1 MNEKSVSVN
10 KMVIKPD
17 KAKLRSRRNFSMEKK
32 IDALIS
38 YVSNVVAKTEKEYK
52 DLANRFEKVEDAL
65 KDIVEIEQNRRVY
78 TSEELA
84 DMKKNMSWQSL
95 AKRTGIPISTLQYRV
110 RKYKQKMLEDETV

>member
-1 MNEKSVSVN
+1 
-10 KMVIKPD
+10 
-17 KAKLRSRRNFSMEKK
+17 MEKK
-32 IDALIS
+32 IDTLIS
-38 YVSNVVAKTEKEYK
+38 YVSNVVANTEKQYK
-52 DLANRFEKVEDAL
+52 DLATRLDKVEAAL

-110 RKYKQKMLEDETV
+110 RKYKQKMLEEEIV

>member
-1 MNEKSVSVN
+1 MGVKVN
-10 KMVIKPD
+10 IV
-17 KAKLRSRRNFSMEKK
+17 KLIRQEEFSMDKK
-32 IDALIS
+32 IDALIT
-38 YVSNVVAKTEKEYK
+38 YISNVSVNTEKQYK
-52 DLANRFEKVEDAL
+52 EIANRLDKVEAAL

-84 DMKKNMSWQSL
+84 DMKNNMSWQSL

>member
-1 MNEKSVSVN
+1 MGIKVN
-10 KMVIKPD
+10 IV
-17 KAKLRSRRNFSMEKK
+17 KLIRQEEFSMEKK
-32 IDALIS
+32 IDSLERKIDSLIQ
-38 YVSNVVAKTEKEYK
+38 YVSTVVAKTEKEYK
-52 DLANRFEKVEDAL
+52 DLANRFEKVEDTL

-84 DMKKNMSWQSL
+84 DMKNNMSWQSL

>member
-1 MNEKSVSVN
+1 
-10 KMVIKPD
+10 
-17 KAKLRSRRNFSMEKK
+17 MEKK

-65 KDIVEIEQNRRVY
+65 KEIVSIEQNRRVY

-84 DMKKNMSWQSL
+84 DMKKTLSWQALS
-95 AKRTGIPISTLQYRV
+95 KRTGIAISTLQYRV
-110 RKYKQKMLEDETV
+110 RKYKHQKMLEDETV

>member
-1 MNEKSVSVN
+1 
-10 KMVIKPD
+10 
-17 KAKLRSRRNFSMEKK
+17 MEKK
-32 IDALIS
+32 IDTLIS

-52 DLANRFEKVEDAL
+52 DLANRFEKVEAVL
-65 KDIVEIEQNRRVY
+65 QDIVTIEQNRRVY

-110 RKYKQKMLEDETV
+110 RKWKQKMMMLEDETV